1 MNDYGFFYG
10 SWSELLGHRD
20 RVAAVS
26 RADHVRTVPD
36 GRGVVG
42 GAGRVL
48 DRAPFEAGRVPARDG
63 KTVTVRLPGRRSGLA
78 EIGFMHLPPEY
89 FQPGWEHTQFPAVEV
104 LTGYPGQATDL
115 LKTLDVPAALRQD
128 QRAGTA
134 GPMVLVMLRSSP
146 GFPRD
151 TECVDMPRG
160 PQAFT
165 YYSQDVPAY
174 VASLFRVPPVG
185 WGAMGDSTGGY
196 CASKLAVTNSYV
208 FPAAVA
214 LSGYAAPPQDLTTGD
229 LFGGGASLRAQSD
242 LVHLPRTGHSPAASL
257 LLTTTRTERGPSGLE
272 AVWTLQRAARP
283 PLQGSR
289 PAAGTASARG
299 ARGFRPCWPGSP
311 PTCTRA
317 HRDRLRCAA
326 GRRAPCSSRR
336 WRRERPLT
344 PAHEHERRA
353 RGVPC
358 PRVRSGGSPA
368 SRRPDR
374 GPGPRPDRRPGRDR
388 VERTS
393 GSGSTVTVAAP
404 AGCPSK
410 LTGLGAASAQ
420 RRLGGRRAVQ
430 LDSRLR
436 CRELIQAK
444 DVVELGLVTGLLLQ
458 VVQRAV
464 TVPPLAAV
472 LGPRRSLS
480 VVGFVVGLVL
490 G

>member
-1 MNDYGFFYG
+1 
-10 SWSELLGHRD
+10 
-20 RVAAVS
+20 
-26 RADHVRTVPD
+26 
-36 GRGVVG
+36 
-42 GAGRVL
+42 
-48 DRAPFEAGRVPARDG
+48 
-63 KTVTVRLPGRRSGLA
+63 
-78 EIGFMHLPPEY
+78 
-89 FQPGWEHTQFPAVEV
+89 
-104 LTGYPGQATDL
+104 
-115 LKTLDVPAALRQD
+115 
-128 QRAGTA
+128 
-134 GPMVLVMLRSSP
+134 
-146 GFPRD
+146 
-151 TECVDMPRG
+151 MPRG

-174 VASLFRVPPVG
+174 VASLFRVRPVG

-344 PAHEHERRA
+344 PALSGAGLTSWGTRCR
-353 RGVPC
+353 
-358 PRVRSGGSPA
+358 RSGSVSKEVVGRCFVMSASACLQEGSRGSSGPAGAARRRWCGRSSVSSVA
-368 SRRPDR
+368 SR
-374 GPGPRPDRRPGRDR
+374 G
-388 VERTS
+388 
-393 GSGSTVTVAAP
+393 GSTSSDCRPATQGCVAEWA
-404 AGCPSK
+404 
-410 LTGLGAASAQ
+410 T
-420 RRLGGRRAVQ
+420 
-430 LDSRLR
+430 
-436 CRELIQAK
+436 
-444 DVVELGLVTGLLLQ
+444 
-458 VVQRAV
+458 
-464 TVPPLAAV
+464 
-472 LGPRRSLS
+472 
-480 VVGFVVGLVL
+480 
-490 G
+490 